1 MKRSGTIGPFVVTSD
16 GKGNVDGKL
25 TKFAWPTDQKTIE
38 NLVLDFFLRE
48 REKTGVTI
56 ITRQDGGTHDLD
68 FRLKLSDGL
77 VDLELM
83 EVVIR
88 SGKQIPFQSDFGSYV
103 AGEYADVVFSE
114 IQKKIDKYGA
124 NHKVPI
130 DLLLYV
136 THEQY
141 LPSDKALDVLRI
153 YFRDKAHNFRRVYL
167 IVPTTPEFCSLYEL
181 YGYDVAF
188 DLPPLEAIANSRW
201 VNMVS
206 SEAKADNKGI
216 SIAIPNDAIAHIFG
230 PSDLPWKQGRN
241 DPCRCGSG
249 KRFKN
254 CHGQLT

>member
-16 GKGNVDGKL
+16 GKGNVEGSLD
-25 TKFAWPTDQKTIE
+25 KFVWPTEQKAIE
-38 NLVLDFFLRE
+38 NLVLDLFLLE
-48 REKTGVTI
+48 REKAGITML
-56 ITRQDGGTHDLD
+56 TRQDGGTHDLD

-88 SGKQIPFQSDFGSYV
+88 SGKQIPFQSGHGTYTVS
-103 AGEYADVVFSE
+103 EYADAVFAQ
-114 IQKKIDKYGA
+114 IQKKIDKYGV
-124 NHKVPI
+124 NHEVPI

-141 LPSDKALDVLRI
+141 LPSLKTLDVLRI
-153 YFRDKAHNFRRVYL
+153 YFRDKQHDFRRVYL
-167 IVPTTPEFCSLYEL
+167 IVPMTHKFCRLHEL
-181 YGYDVAF
+181 YINNVTF
-188 DLPPLEAIANSRW
+188 DLPPLEAIANVRW

-206 SEAKADNKGI
+206 SEAKTDHGGI
-216 SIAIPNDAIAHIFG
+216 SIEVPAEAFRHIYR
-230 PSDLPWKQGRN
+230 PSEFPWKQGRN
-241 DPCRCGSG
+241 EPCRCGSG